1 MNVFSSSIRL
11 SVAGL
16 VLASLVLAIIAAGC
30 AGQSMATRNIS
41 LSYDMAANTV
51 QIVPTERAKAGDM
64 VSFEVK
70 NVNPF
75 LYEVTI
81 NQQRISRN
89 TPLRRLQ
96 QFALPK
102 PNIGDT
108 ARQAPPLTADLA
120 GSTNRLPINRF
131 RTNHTLFRNRFNT
144 FVAFLSFDDYLL
156 SLLRQPFP
164 QEDLLKR
171 SITARLNELVGTGPL
186 YTRADFVRKG
196 DELFE
201 AMTKSFNDLMSE
213 YQFLDTLAKREL
225 REAMLNARATYE
237 SFAAGGEW
245 SHHIEATADLYELV
259 QNTPFTFAS
268 FRTQVAIGDQ
278 AMTFR
283 VEGTRKEE
291 ADQIPNGVAQPFA
304 LQYQLPVE
312 GGGFRL
318 GIGAGLFASSLANNS
333 YGFRDSLGYRFIVQ
347 NQRDVMNYGP
357 GAVMH
362 FHHTAIPIGG
372 NVGLML
378 NNASR
383 IQYLAGA
390 SLMLGDRGQI
400 GINGGLTFG
409 TVSRL
414 AAPYILDKRL
424 DGNDAKLTAIPTI
437 DRLELGWYG
446 GVSYNFGGSN

>member
-1 MNVFSSSIRL
+1 MNAMHVVPACLWALIFSVI
-11 SVAGL
+11 VIGCG
-16 VLASLVLAIIAAGC
+16 ASL
-30 AGQSMATRNIS
+30 ATRNVS

-51 QIVPTERAKAGDM
+51 QTASAETAKAGDM
-64 VSFEVK
+64 VSFELK

-81 NQQRISRN
+81 NNQTISRS
-89 TPLRRLQ
+89 TPLRRLGR
-96 QFALPK
+96 FALPT
-102 PNIGDT
+102 PAITDT
-108 ARQAPPLTADLA
+108 ARQASPVTADLA

-131 RTNHTLFRNRFNT
+131 RTNHTLFRNRFTT
-144 FVAFLSFDDYLL
+144 FLAFLSFDDYLL

-171 SITARLNELVGTGPL
+171 SIATRLNDLVGTGPL

-201 AMTKSFNDLMSE
+201 AMTKAFNDLMSE

-225 REAMLNARATYE
+225 RQPMLDARSTYQLM
-237 SFAAGGEW
+237 SADKGEW
-245 SHHIEATADLYELV
+245 SRHLEATADFYELI

-268 FRTQVAIGDQ
+268 FKTQVAVGDQ
-278 AMTFR
+278 EMEFR
-283 VEGTRKEE
+283 VEGKRKEE
-291 ADQIPNGVAQPFA
+291 SDQIPNGVAQPFT
-304 LQYQLPVE
+304 LQYQLAVQ

-318 GIGAGLFASSLANNS
+318 GVGAGLFASSLANNS

-347 NQRDVMNYGP
+347 NQRDVINYGP

-362 FHHTAIPIGG
+362 FHHTTFPVGG
-372 NVGLML
+372 NIGLML

-390 SLMLGDRGQI
+390 SLMVGDRGQV
-400 GINGGLTFG
+400 GFNGGLTFG
-409 TVSRL
+409 TVARL
-414 AAPYILDKRL
+414 AAPYVVDKRL
-424 DGNDAKLTAIPTI
+424 DGNDAKLTAVPTI

-446 GVSYNFGGSN
+446 GVSYNFSAAK

>member
-1 MNVFSSSIRL
+1 MNVFSFSIGQIITG
-11 SVAGL
+11 VM
-16 VLASLVLAIIAAGC
+16 LAVIAAGC
-30 AGQSMATRNIS
+30 AGSSLATRNVNF
-41 LSYDMAANTV
+41 SYDMANNTI
-51 QIVPTERAKAGDM
+51 QTASIELAKVGDM

-70 NVNPF
+70 NINPF

-81 NQQRISRN
+81 NNHTVSRS
-89 TPLRRLQ
+89 TPLRRRSP
-96 QFALPK
+96 QFVLPQ
-102 PNIGDT
+102 PSINDT
-108 ARQAPPLTADLA
+108 LRQSAPLVADLA

-131 RTNHTLFRNRFNT
+131 RTNHTLFRNRCNT
-144 FVAFLSFDDYLL
+144 FLAFLSFDDYLL

-171 SITARLNELVGTGPL
+171 SITTRLNELVGTGPL

-201 AMTKSFNDLMSE
+201 ATTKSFNDLMSE

-225 REAMLNARATYE
+225 REVMLTARATYE
-237 SFAAGGEW
+237 TLATGGEW
-245 SHHIEATADLYELV
+245 SQHVEATADLYELV
-259 QNTPFTFAS
+259 YNTPFTVAS
-268 FRTQVAIGDQ
+268 FKSQVAVGDE
-278 AMTFR
+278 AIVFR
-283 VEGTRKEE
+283 VEGKRKEE
-291 ADQIPNGVAQPFA
+291 ADQIPNGIAHPFT
-304 LQYQLPVE
+304 LQYQIPVQ

-318 GIGAGLFASSLANNS
+318 GVGTGLFASNLANNS

-347 NQRDVMNYGP
+347 NQRDVINYGP
-357 GAVMH
+357 GAVMY
-362 FHHTAIPIGG
+362 FYHTYFPVGG

-390 SLMLGDRGQI
+390 SLMIGDRGQI
-400 GINGGLTFG
+400 SFNCGLTFG

-414 AAPYILDKRL
+414 AAPYAVDKRL
-424 DGNDAKLTAIPTI
+424 DGNDAKITAVPII

-446 GVSYNFGGSN
+446 GVSYNFSTGR